1 MAYNT
6 NTDLIS
12 QFPVGTKV
20 RLTYV
25 PGAVKNLA
33 IGLTGVVESPLRFVA
48 DIPQLDLRLADGRQ
62 ITLNADYVEA
72 LPQANQAS
80 TEVTSPVNP
89 RPQTDSLPIET
100 VKIPI
105 QSIRRDGGTQPRA
118 TINQA
123 VVEEYAQEMKDGAV
137 FPPVI
142 LFNDGKYFTI
152 ADGYHRL
159 LASESIGLSEIAAE
173 VRQGTRRDAILFSC
187 SANATHGLRRSAAD
201 KRRSVLRLLEDEQW
215 GQWSDREIARRCLVT
230 HKTVSHLRKSIWGN
244 SPDTKLNKERKVQ
257 RGGKI
262 YTVNTANIG
271 KTERPTEKQPE
282 PTAAGENSPDSV
294 EQESDERDQ
303 QLELKDQRTV
313 TYSPLQKV
321 ESQNQD
327 ILLAFAKNLGALSH
341 EQLKFVGKV
350 IARQSQE
357 RVETVV
363 SEIGICS
370 EAQAVAI
377 VKAVL
382 LVYPEAI
389 EQLLAEGSQDLDF

>member
-25 PGAVKNLA
+25 PGAVKNLTT
-33 IGLTGVVESPLRFVA
+33 GLTGVVESPLRFVA
-48 DIPQLDLRLADGRQ
+48 DIPQLDLRLADGRR
-62 ITLNADYVEA
+62 ITWNADYVEA
-72 LPQANQAS
+72 LPQANQVS
-80 TEVTSPVNP
+80 TEVISPVNP

-118 TINQA
+118 AINQA

-142 LFNDGKYFTI
+142 LFNDGKDFWI

-173 VRQGTRRDAILFSC
+173 VRQGTRRDAVLFSC
-187 SANATHGLRRSAAD
+187 SANATHGLRRSNAD
-201 KRRSVLRLLEDEQW
+201 KRRAVMMLLQDKQEW
-215 GQWSDREIARRCLVT
+215 SQWSNYQIARQCAVAESFVRKLKKELNCAQSVVT
-230 HKTVSHLRKSIWGN
+230 TY
-244 SPDTKLNKERKVQ
+244 TNKH
-257 RGGKI
+257 G
-262 YTVNTANIG
+262 TLATMNTTNIG
-271 KTERPTEKQPE
+271 KTARPTDKQPE

-294 EQESDERDQ
+294 EQELDERDQ

-313 TYSPLQKV
+313 TYPPLQKV
-321 ESQNQD
+321 GSQNQD
-327 ILLAFAKNLGALSH
+327 ILLAFARNLGALSH
-341 EQLKFVGKV
+341 DQINFVGIA
-350 IARQSQE
+350 IARQSHE

-363 SEIGICS
+363 SEYGICS
-370 EAQAVAI
+370 EAQAVAR
-377 VKAVL
+377 K
-382 LVYPEAI
+382 
-389 EQLLAEGSQDLDF
+389 

>member
-20 RLTYV
+20 RLAYV
-25 PGAVKNLA
+25 PGAVKNLVT
-33 IGLTGVVESPLRFVA
+33 GLTGVVESPLRFVA

-118 TINQA
+118 AINQA

-137 FPPVI
+137 FPPAI
-142 LFNDGKYFTI
+142 LFNDGKDFWI

-173 VRQGTRRDAILFSC
+173 VRQGTRRDAVLFSC

-201 KRRSVLRLLEDEQW
+201 KRRAVLTLLQDAD
-215 GQWSDREIARRCLVT
+215 WSKWSNREVARKSAVSPGLVDG
-230 HKTVSHLRKSIWGN
+230 LRKSLPKIG
-244 SPDTKLNKERKVQ
+244 SERTYLTKHGTLATMDT
-257 RGGKI
+257 
-262 YTVNTANIG
+262 TNIG

-294 EQESDERDQ
+294 EQELDERDQ
-303 QLELKDQRTV
+303 QLGLKDKRTV
-313 TYSPLQKV
+313 TYPPLQKV

-327 ILLAFAKNLGALSH
+327 ILLAFAKNLNALSH
-341 EQLKFVGKV
+341 EQLKFVGKA

>member
-20 RLTYV
+20 RLTYL

-33 IGLTGVVESPLRFVA
+33 TGLTGVVESPLRVVA

-72 LPQANQAS
+72 LPQANQVCP
-80 TEVTSPVNP
+80 EVISPVNP

-100 VKIPI
+100 VNIPI

-118 TINQA
+118 AINQA
-123 VVEEYAQEMKDGAV
+123 VAEEYAQEMKDGAV

-142 LFNDGKYFTI
+142 LFNDGKDFWI

-173 VRQGTRRDAILFSC
+173 VRQGTRRDAVLFSC
-187 SANATHGLRRSAAD
+187 SANATHGLRRSNAD
-201 KRRSVLRLLEDEQW
+201 KRRAVMMLLQDKQEW
-215 GQWSDREIARRCLVT
+215 SQWSNYQIARQCAVAESFVRKLKKELNCAQSVVT
-230 HKTVSHLRKSIWGN
+230 TY
-244 SPDTKLNKERKVQ
+244 TNKH
-257 RGGKI
+257 G
-262 YTVNTANIG
+262 TLATMNTTNIG
-271 KTERPTEKQPE
+271 KTARPTDKQPE

-294 EQESDERDQ
+294 EQELDERDQ

-313 TYSPLQKV
+313 TYPPLQKV
-321 ESQNQD
+321 GSQNQD
-327 ILLAFAKNLGALSH
+327 ILLAFARNLGALSH
-341 EQLKFVGKV
+341 EQLKFVGKA

-357 RVETVV
+357 LVETVV

-382 LVYPEAI
+382 LVYREAI